1 MAKVISVKS
10 NIDELIK
17 NYSVRDSKIS
27 NAIKNALNKTGAKLK
42 TQTDNF
48 VRSNLAIKK
57 QFVSPRIKPKSALID
72 RLVYELR
79 VSNKPFHV
87 MRFKGVRQ
95 TKKGI
100 SYKHHP
106 KKSKRLIRGAFIEN
120 VRGRSNPL
128 ALRTKTK
135 KRYPLRRLVRMSIQD
150 VVKNQ
155 DYSTLINKLARKD
168 FSNQLTKQLERFM
181 D

>member
-1 MAKVISVKS
+1 MSQIISVKS

-17 NYSVRDSKIS
+17 KYSVRDSKIP

-42 TQTDNF
+42 TQTDKF

-57 QFVSPRIKPKSALID
+57 EFVSPRIKPKSALID

-100 SYKHHP
+100 SYKHDP
-106 KKSKRLIRGAFIEN
+106 KESKRLIRGAFIEN
-120 VRGRSNPL
+120 ARGRSNPL
-128 ALRTKTK
+128 ALRRKTK
-135 KRYPLRRLVRMSIQD
+135 RRYPLRRLVRTSVHD
-150 VVKNQ
+150 VVKNH
-155 DYSTLINKLARKD
+155 DYSTLINKLARDD

>member
-1 MAKVISVKS
+1 MAQVISVKS

-17 NYSVRDSKIS
+17 KYSIKESKIP

-42 TQTDNF
+42 TQTDKF

-57 QFVSPRIKPKSALID
+57 EFVSPRIKPRSALID
-72 RLVYELR
+72 RLIYELR

-100 SYKHHP
+100 SYKHDP
-106 KKSKRLIRGAFIEN
+106 KESKRLIRGAFIEN
-120 VRGRSNPL
+120 VRGRGNSL
-128 ALRTKTK
+128 ALRRKSK
-135 KRYPLRRLVRMSIQD
+135 KRYPLRRLVRTSVHD

-155 DYSTLINKLARKD
+155 SYSRLINKLAQDD
-168 FSNQLTKQLERFM
+168 FSNQLTNQLKRFM
-181 D
+181 A